1 MFFSIVKMLN
11 RAGGAGGPPFYI
23 HICYI
28 DPFSENFLF
37 FIFFLRQSMS
47 A

>member
-1 MFFSIVKMLN
+1 MYFSIVKMLTA
-11 RAGGAGGPPFYI
+11 AGGTPFYI

-37 FIFFLRQSMS
+37 FYFFSQTVYVSVK
-47 A
+47 